1 MSYASRSLAG
11 ELVRLIDKRVL
22 VKLVDGKAYA
32 GRLTSFDQTSLHVV
46 LSDVEGSDGGRYHR
60 VIINGSRISEILVQ
74 EQPSFN
80 AEEFASVVSQKL
92 GLRSDVIKVLPD
104 VNAVIIYDRIRVTE
118 AGVEGSGSLAQKV
131 YEIYMEYMES
141 RKKGVK

>member
-11 ELVRLIDKRVL
+11 ELNRLIDKRIS
-22 VKLVDGKAYA
+22 VKLIDGKMYT
-32 GRLTSFDQTSLHVV
+32 GKLTSFDQTSLHIV
-46 LSDVEGSDGGRYHR
+46 LSDVESSDGEKYHR

-74 EQPSFN
+74 EQPTFS
-80 AEEFASVVSQKL
+80 AEEFASVVSAKL

-118 AGVEGSGSLAQKV
+118 AGVEGSGSLAQKI
-131 YEIYMEYMES
+131 YEIYTEYMES
-141 RKKGVK
+141 KKKGVK